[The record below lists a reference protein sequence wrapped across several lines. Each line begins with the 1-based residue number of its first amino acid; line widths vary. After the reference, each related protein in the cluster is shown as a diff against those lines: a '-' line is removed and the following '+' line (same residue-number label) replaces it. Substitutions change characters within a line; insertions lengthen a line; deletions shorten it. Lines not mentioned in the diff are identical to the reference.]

1 MCLDNK
7 KLLIL
12 DTDMATNPCMYSGTQ
27 KKQHKK
33 NDAYL
38 DLKKNLLTAYVFF
51 KLITICN
58 WKVTVYKMKANF
70 IHFLICP
77 KH

>member
-12 DTDMATNPCMYSGTQ
+12 DTDMATNLCMYSRTQ

-33 NDAYL
+33 KSNLHRAYKFKNPF
-38 DLKKNLLTAYVFF
+38 KKASFEFLWEYLTQ
-51 KLITICN
+51 
-58 WKVTVYKMKANF
+58 
-70 IHFLICP
+70 
-77 KH
+77 

>member
-33 NDAYL
+33 KRSKVIVTEL
-38 DLKKNLLTAYVFF
+38 QPKWGDLFQRQNHFGTTWTRTKKPF
-51 KLITICN
+51 KS
-58 WKVTVYKMKANF
+58 F
-70 IHFLICP
+70 IQIEES
-77 KH
+77 

>member
-1 MCLDNK
+1 LLMCLDNK

-33 NDAYL
+33 
-38 DLKKNLLTAYVFF
+38 
-51 KLITICN
+51 
-58 WKVTVYKMKANF
+58 KV
-70 IHFLICP
+70 
-77 KH
+77 

>member
-27 KKQHKK
+27 KKQHIK
-33 NDAYL
+33 
-38 DLKKNLLTAYVFF
+38 
-51 KLITICN
+51 ITQ
-58 WKVTVYKMKANF
+58 
-70 IHFLICP
+70 
-77 KH
+77 

>member
-27 KKQHKK
+27 KKQHK
-33 NDAYL
+33 N
-38 DLKKNLLTAYVFF
+38 KKNFGQKMGKFVKKKAFFGNFLTNPRDFHKSF
-51 KLITICN
+51 D
-58 WKVTVYKMKANF
+58 
-70 IHFLICP
+70 P
-77 KH
+77 P

>member
-27 KKQHKK
+27 KSNIKK
-33 NDAYL
+33 TLSVFIFVFSRGRGIIEY
-38 DLKKNLLTAYVFF
+38 KKEACKGRPSKTTSRNIA
-51 KLITICN
+51 K
-58 WKVTVYKMKANF
+58 
-70 IHFLICP
+70 
-77 KH
+77 